1 MSLASSL
8 LDESQ
13 SESSFLTG
21 CKSALWNA
29 TQYHRTGGLEP
40 ASRYSQAVA
49 VETHRP
55 QSPPSPPLHAQRSS
69 AETTNDDIH
78 NTHNR
83 LRRRFAAIL
92 DDLDQSSLLLPLPFD
107 DVGSEENGGQDADE
121 LD

>member
-1 MSLASSL
+1 MHSILHYLKAWTP
-8 LDESQ
+8 Q
-13 SESSFLTG
+13 QT
-21 CKSALWNA
+21 
-29 TQYHRTGGLEP
+29 RTSDWLENVCRSP
-40 ASRYSQAVA
+40 
-49 VETHRP
+49 RP
-55 QSPPSPPLHAQRSS
+55 PTLGRRAFIS

-92 DDLDQSSLLLPLPFD
+92 DDLSQSSLLLPLPVG

>member
-8 LDESQ
+8 LDEPQ
-13 SESSFLTG
+13 SESSFLTD

-40 ASRYSQAVA
+40 ASRYWLENVCRSP
-49 VETHRP
+49 RP
-55 QSPPSPPLHAQRSS
+55 PTLGRRAFIS

-92 DDLDQSSLLLPLPFD
+92 DDLDQSSLLLPLPFG

>member
-1 MSLASSL
+1 MQLSITEQVVSNLPPDTGWRMSA
-8 LDESQ
+8 
-13 SESSFLTG
+13 
-21 CKSALWNA
+21 A
-29 TQYHRTGGLEP
+29 RP
-40 ASRYSQAVA
+40 A
-49 VETHRP
+49 
-55 QSPPSPPLHAQRSS
+55 PPTLGRRAFISV
-69 AETTNDDIH
+69 ETTNDDIH